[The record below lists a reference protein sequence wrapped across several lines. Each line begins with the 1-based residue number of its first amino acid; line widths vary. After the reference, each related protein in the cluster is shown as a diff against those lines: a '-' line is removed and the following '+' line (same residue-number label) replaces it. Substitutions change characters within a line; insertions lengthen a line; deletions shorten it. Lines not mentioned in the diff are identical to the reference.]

1 MKHVFVAFTVL
12 AFISIT
18 SVFAQTRETRN
29 VGTFTKLSFRVPGKL
44 FLRQGSPQKV
54 EIEGSKDVLAEVD
67 TELSGDKLTIGH
79 DGGRWM
85 DWHWGNDDKVNV
97 YITVKDLNSIAVA
110 GSGDLIAETK
120 FTAADLELNV
130 SGSGSLKIEADASG
144 LMSVSVSGSGDID
157 LTGKSPDYA
166 SNVSGSGKIVSALTI
181 GNRAEFTVSGSGKII
196 ASGSAKRVRTSV
208 SGSGRVQAADL
219 VTNTC
224 DVRISGSG
232 DVLIEV
238 RDELEAHITG
248 SGSVTYKGSPTKV
261 NSHAS
266 GSGKVRK
273 M

>member
-1 MKHVFVAFTVL
+1 MKNIIVAFTFL
-12 AFISIT
+12 AFVSIT
-18 SVFAQTRETRN
+18 TVFAQSRETRN
-29 VGTFTKLSFRVPGKL
+29 VETFTKLSFRVPGKL

-54 EIEGSKDVLAEVD
+54 EIEGSKDMLSEVETKVSD
-67 TELSGDKLTIGH
+67 DKLIIGH

-85 DWHWGNDDKVNV
+85 DWHWDNDDKVNV
-97 YITVKDLNSIAVA
+97 YITVKDLKAISVA

-120 FTAADLELNV
+120 FTAADLELTV
-130 SGSGSLKIEADASG
+130 SGSGSLKMDTEASG
-144 LMSVSVSGSGDID
+144 MLDISVSGSGDID
-157 LTGKSPDYA
+157 LTGKCADFA
-166 SNVSGSGKIVSALTI
+166 SHVSGSGKIVSNVTI

-196 ASGSAKRVRTSV
+196 ASGTAKRVRTSI

-232 DVLIEV
+232 DVVIEV
-238 RDELEAHITG
+238 RDELEANITG
-248 SGSVTYKGSPTKV
+248 SGSVTYKGSPSKV